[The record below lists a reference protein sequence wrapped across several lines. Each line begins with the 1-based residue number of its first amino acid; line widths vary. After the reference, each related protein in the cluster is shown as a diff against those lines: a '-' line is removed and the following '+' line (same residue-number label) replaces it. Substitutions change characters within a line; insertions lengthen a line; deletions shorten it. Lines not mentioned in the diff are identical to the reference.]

1 MGLKNRRHEM
11 RFNLVLVYSAVALG
25 SLSFMVSTSEVSAEE
40 VIQVP
45 YSWSVER
52 TGDPFASVFVE
63 NTGGIGNSISD
74 TDSLA
79 GSFKITLN
87 HTPPESFI
95 ERLDDLPTEVTLS
108 ISSLWTGTLSNS
120 TLALDPFGLTIDTHI
135 RASANMAVAG
145 GFPAFNDVE
154 IGGASTA
161 DINQLRT
168 LALTVGEG
176 SVAFAGS
183 LDLDTLFGFGSGFLG
198 DFAIGAASLEV
209 SGSLLNSTGT
219 IGYVIPAPGS
229 LALLG
234 VAGLIGRRR
243 RLIH

>member
-1 MGLKNRRHEM
+1 M
-11 RFNLVLVYSAVALG
+11 RFNLVLVYASCALG
-25 SLSFMVSTSEVSAEE
+25 SLAYLVAPPAASAEE
-40 VIQVP
+40 VVQVP
-45 YSWSVER
+45 YHWSVQR
-52 TGDPFASVFVE
+52 LGDPFANVFVE
-63 NTGGIGNSISD
+63 NTGGIGNSMSD
-74 TDSLA
+74 TDALA
-79 GSFKITLN
+79 GSFKVTFH

-95 ERLDDLPTEVTLS
+95 ERIDDLPTEVTLR

-135 RASANMAVAG
+135 RASANMTVAG

-154 IGGASTA
+154 IGGVSTA

-183 LDLDTLFGFGSGFLG
+183 LDLDTLFGFGSGLLG

-209 SGSLLNSTGT
+209 SGTLLGSTGT

-234 VAGLIGRRR
+234 IAGLIGRRR
-243 RLIH
+243 RPVRS